1 MLNNDSIV
9 NIQMATGLEVS
20 NSQISFDMPHVN
32 QSRKEHEGVADS
44 KMNPL
49 DYIREHQAEHFK
61 PGASPSNLKSPSI
74 DMHEKELERRVSAN
88 SNFFAHSFT
97 ADLEIVNALSPK
109 EAVLEISNLE
119 ALQDDFRE
127 ADKPPIFRSSLSGS
141 LPKFEKQA

>member
-1 MLNNDSIV
+1 LNNDSIV

-32 QSRKEHEGVADS
+32 QSRKEHEGVA
-44 KMNPL
+44 

-97 ADLEIVNALSPK
+97 ADLEIVNAMSSK